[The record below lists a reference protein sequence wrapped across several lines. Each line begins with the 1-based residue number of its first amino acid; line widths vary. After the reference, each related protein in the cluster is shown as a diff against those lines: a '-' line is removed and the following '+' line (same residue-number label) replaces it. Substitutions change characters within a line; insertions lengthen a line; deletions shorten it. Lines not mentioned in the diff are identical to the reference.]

1 MAWGPETSKPARLI
15 GYWLT
20 GSYNATFVLGLSL
33 VSGNVGGQTKRG
45 RILQSIRPLILS
57 HFVYSSCR
65 QCGCLPGSMHRVRGR
80 IIDGIIASNPPMM
93 PRNIVGPFLFKTSEA
108 PKYTTGIVGMLVANI
123 VEVFVIL
130 ALRTLF
136 LTSNKRRDRKMTEEG
151 VKYDER
157 TAMVD
162 DITDFE
168 NPAFRYVAVGSL
180 LV

>member
-1 MAWGPETSKPARLI
+1 ME
-15 GYWLT
+15 
-20 GSYNATFVLGLSL
+20 
-33 VSGNVGGQTKRG
+33 
-45 RILQSIRPLILS
+45 
-57 HFVYSSCR
+57 
-65 QCGCLPGSMHRVRGR
+65 
-80 IIDGIIASNPPMM
+80 GIFAAHPPVI

-108 PKYTTGIVGMLVANI
+108 PKYTTGIVRMLVANI

-136 LTSNKRRDRKMTEEG
+136 LTSNKRRDRKTTEEG
-151 VKYDER
+151 VKYDEH

-180 LV
+180 LF